1 MEGFS
6 LESVHDGIRGLERAR
21 SREHSLVILDLMLPG
36 MPGLEVLRQLRS
48 SSTIPVIIL
57 TARGEEIDRVLG
69 LEIGADDYL
78 AKPFS
83 PRELIARLR
92 ALVRRATHFQS
103 ATPTMEIAG
112 ISLNAAAREAW
123 LDGLKLSLTSVEFS
137 LLEALLHNA
146 GRVVSREQLTETVLG
161 RKLASF
167 DRVIDVHVSNLRKK
181 LGPDKEGE
189 RIKAVRGSG
198 YLFVVRPGP
207 MREPTRA

>member
-103 ATPTMEIAG
+103 ARPTMEIAG
-112 ISLNAAAREAW
+112 IKLNSGGPRSLAGR
-123 LDGLKLSLTSVEFS
+123 
-137 LLEALLHNA
+137 LEA
-146 GRVVSREQLTETVLG
+146 Q
-161 RKLASF
+161 
-167 DRVIDVHVSNLRKK
+167 
-181 LGPDKEGE
+181 PDK
-189 RIKAVRGSG
+189 R
-198 YLFVVRPGP
+198 
-207 MREPTRA
+207 